1 MVNRRYNSMKGA
13 QSIGQAIMDFLQE
26 NQLEQPLLER
36 QLVSLWNEVMGKT
49 VSEMTRSV
57 TIKNGVL
64 YVKLGSAALRQQLFD
79 CRFELVKKMNDSV
92 GAEVIRDVRLS

>member
-1 MVNRRYNSMKGA
+1 
-13 QSIGQAIMDFLQE
+13 MDFLKE

-36 QLVSLWNEVMGKT
+36 QLVAKWGEVMGKL

-57 TIKNGVL
+57 EIKNGVL
-64 YVKLGSAALRQQLFD
+64 FVKVKSAALRQQLFE
-79 CRFELVKKMNDSV
+79 CRFEVVKKMNESV

>member
-1 MVNRRYNSMKGA
+1 MKGT
-13 QSIGQAIMDFLQE
+13 QSIGQAIMDFLKE

-36 QLVSLWNEVMGKT
+36 QLVAKWGEVMGAL

-57 TIKNGVL
+57 EIKNGVL
-64 YVKLGSAALRQQLFD
+64 YVKVKSAALRQQLFE
-79 CRFELVKKMNDSV
+79 CRFEVVKKMNESV